1 MKTPLGATPAPR
13 KKRKLPPMNR
23 LLRQIDWGALLGA
36 IALLLTPS
44 DAKAEQ
50 PSVGPS
56 DAQLGESVD
65 RRTVLRA
72 ALARNPTVNVSK
84 QRAEAMRAAA
94 KAEGGLPSPELMGEV
109 WQIPLSR
116 PAAVDA
122 RMIMLGIT
130 QSFPAPGSLSAK
142 EQAMAAQAKE
152 EEAMAGEKARLVVRE
167 TGRAFAD
174 YLEFSTKHRIQRQQL
189 EVAQRLV
196 AVAGA
201 RHSGGGSLIDLTRAQ
216 VELSRVEADVVTDAT
231 LAEGAKSRINALLAR
246 DPRAPLGPPAE
257 TEPLVPAL
265 DLAALMSKARE
276 SRPELKQAETQREA
290 REHAAKAAELE
301 ATWPSF
307 GVGVRYFPPTVAMPN
322 HGYGASVSMSLP
334 WLWGAAGRRKDAEH
348 EFLRAARTNVEAAR
362 IPVDAEVVACEASA
376 RSAASRF
383 QILHDR
389 ALPATHRSFDV
400 ARSGF
405 ESGRT
410 DLMTVLDARRAVVE
424 VERGIAVAR
433 ADLDRAMTELEA
445 AVGAEISLQPLPAL
459 DEKASDGVLHAP

>member
-1 MKTPLGATPAPR
+1 
-13 KKRKLPPMNR
+13 MNR
-23 LLRQIDWGALLGA
+23 LFCRRGGGALSA
-36 IALLLTPS
+36 VVALLLTAS
-44 DAKAEQ
+44 AAKAEQ

-72 ALARNPTVNVSK
+72 ALARNPTINVSK
-84 QRAEAMRAAA
+84 QRADAMRAAA
-94 KAEGGLPSPELMGEV
+94 RAEGGLPSPELMGEV
-109 WQIPLSR
+109 WQVPLSR
-116 PAAVDA
+116 PATLDA
-122 RMIMLGIT
+122 QMIMLGVT

-142 EQAMAAQAKE
+142 ERAMSARANE
-152 EEAMAGEKARLVVRE
+152 EEATAGERARLVLRE
-167 TGRAFAD
+167 AGRAFSD
-174 YLEFSTKHRIQRQQL
+174 YLESTAKQRIQREQV
-189 EVAQRLV
+189 EIAKRLV
-196 AVAGA
+196 AVAEA
-201 RHSGGGSLIDLTRAQ
+201 RHGGGGALIDLTRAQ
-216 VELSRVEADVVTDAT
+216 VELLRVEADVVTDAI

-257 TEPLVPAL
+257 TEPMVPAL

-290 REHAAKAAELE
+290 KEYDAKAADLE

-307 GVGVRYFPPTVAMPN
+307 GVGVRYFPPTAAMPN
-322 HGYGASVSMSLP
+322 HGYGAAVSMSLP
-334 WLWGAAGRRKDAEH
+334 WLWGTTGQRKDAERASW
-348 EFLRAARTNVEAAR
+348 RAARTNVEAMR
-362 IPVDAEVVACEASA
+362 IPVDAEVVTAEASA

-389 ALPATHRSFDV
+389 ALPATHRSFEV

-424 VERGIAVAR
+424 VERGMAIAR
-433 ADLDRAMTELEA
+433 ADLDRSITELEA
-445 AVGAEISLQPLPAL
+445 AVGLELPLQPLPRL
-459 DEKASDGVLHAP
+459 DRKPLDGDQHAP